1 MFGAFLVVLSFFLGY
16 VMGAIQFKLSH
27 KAVRLVKKTQN
38 KSELLTTPSAEE
50 IKKEDDREFWSKIK

>member
-38 KSELLTTPSAEE
+38 KSELLTTPSVEDVKIAEE
-50 IKKEDDREFWSKIK
+50 KDFWSKIK